1 MVNEGLTS
9 LSLYLYKEAKQN
21 NVKFIIELD
30 KTLEEIR
37 VTDKMNI
44 AVQEMLTEYG
54 KSVLGLQNNKETEV
68 KQ

>member
-1 MVNEGLTS
+1 LVNEGLTS

-37 VTDKMNI
+37 VTDKMNV

-54 KSVLGLQNNKETEV
+54 KSVLGLRNNKETEV

>member
-54 KSVLGLQNNKETEV
+54 KSLLGLQNNKETEV